1 MALNNDNNQREALK
15 RAMRL
20 AEMRVEDVEDMEAC
34 VSDLVKTAG
43 LDEDSAR
50 IVASAYRE
58 SVLPEVLKEAN
69 IDPKSFEKFAMDGS
83 TKPFAEENNVAPD
96 HGMPEAPILEE
107 SMAEPVADDDMDSE
121 DESDDDNGMNDGSE
135 DEDVATI
142 EVEVPADRADE
153 FQTALEKAMTEVFGD
168 SAVAEEQ
175 DEEDTSSEDDET
187 NNDSMG
193 MQPMANR
200 KVKNMSRSARAEREA
215 ILASL
220 AGNTRTASNFEY
232 AADVQYSNEGNYD
245 KMTMQGSEG
254 NSLRDQNPSFDKQNI
269 PTMNPEHLGLKNEFK
284 ASKLDGSPED
294 SAMYEA
300 TFDLFSGVPSQGMD
314 SEFGNFEVPTQTDMT
329 SRTNIVMAQ
338 VNDQDTAEEFLF
350 NELTA
355 NGVDEETISNMTF
368 AEGLALYRQI
378 NASKVETLARIATVV
393 NLGSPTSEL
402 NLAQTEGPCEKCG
415 KEDCDGSCPDTASKW
430 PDMNEAA
437 YAKEAEVF
445 RSRLKTAYGVS
456 TKLCLAG
463 LISPDEVE
471 ANVDLWLNDGL
482 TVKAMLASGA
492 QMLRMSQ
499 TAEQRV
505 ASAHAE
511 SSIRTA
517 GVATIPSFSGS
528 SSNVSSDLQQA
539 LKSIFSKPEFE
550 G

>member
-20 AEMRVEDVEDMEAC
+20 AEMRVEDAEDMQTC
-34 VSDLVKTAG
+34 VDDLVRTAG
-43 LDEDSAR
+43 LDEESAV
-50 IVASAYRE
+50 IVASAYRA
-58 SVLPEVLKEAN
+58 SVLPEVLREAGL
-69 IDPKSFEKFAMDGS
+69 DPNSFEMDTMEMKS
-83 TKPFAEENNVAPD
+83 TKPFADENN
-96 HGMPEAPILEE
+96 
-107 SMAEPVADDDMDSE
+107 AEPEMADEETDMPSGDFE
-121 DESDDDNGMNDGSE
+121 EMSDDDSGMEDDSE
-135 DEDVATI
+135 AKDVATI
-142 EVEVPADRADE
+142 EVELPADKADE
-153 FQTALEKAMTEVFGD
+153 FQQALEEAMTKVFGD

-175 DEEDTSSEDDET
+175 DEEEPSSTDEDNKNE
-187 NNDSMG
+187 SMG
-193 MQPMANR
+193 MDTMQSMANR
-200 KVKNMSRSARAEREA
+200 KVKDMSRSARAEREA

-232 AADVQYSNEGNYD
+232 AADAQYSNEGNHD
-245 KMTMQGSEG
+245 KMTMPNSEG
-254 NSLRDQNPSFDKQNI
+254 NSLREQNTTFNKQEV
-269 PTMNPEHLGLKNEFK
+269 PTNNPELLGLKNEIK
-284 ASKLDGSPED
+284 GKKLEGSPED
-294 SAMYEA
+294 SSMYEA
-300 TFDLFSGVPSQGMD
+300 TFDLFSGTPTQGMD
-314 SEFGNFEVPTQTDMT
+314 PDFGTFEVPTQTDYT
-329 SRTNIVMAQ
+329 SRSNIILAS
-338 VNDQDTAEEFLF
+338 VNDQDAAEEFLF

-355 NGVDEETISNMTF
+355 NGVDENTISNMTF

-378 NASKVETLARIATVV
+378 NASKVETLAKVAQVANLDIAAPIDTVK
-393 NLGSPTSEL
+393 LSE
-402 NLAQTEGPCEKCG
+402 EECECGEPGCPKCSE
-415 KEDCDGSCPDTASKW
+415 KMTDTAEWAKME
-430 PDMNEAA
+430 DA

-463 LISPDEVE
+463 LISAEEVE

-511 SSIRTA
+511 SNVRTA
-517 GVATIPSFSGS
+517 GVATIPGFSGTT
-528 SSNVSSDLQQA
+528 SNVSSDLQQA

>member
-1 MALNNDNNQREALK
+1 MALNNDNNQRETLK

-20 AEMRVEDVEDMEAC
+20 AEMRVEDSEDMQTC
-34 VSDLVKTAG
+34 VDDLVKTAG
-43 LDEDSAR
+43 LDEESAR
-50 IVASAYRE
+50 IVASAYRA
-58 SVLPEVLKEAN
+58 SVLPEMVREAGF
-69 IDPKSFEKFAMDGS
+69 DPESFDEMDTMELS
-83 TKPFAEENNVAPD
+83 TKPFAKENN
-96 HGMPEAPILEE
+96 
-107 SMAEPVADDDMDSE
+107 AEPEMADDDQDVADDSE
-121 DESDDDNGMNDGSE
+121 VPSDDDMGMEDDSE
-135 DEDVATI
+135 EKDVATI
-142 EVEVPADRADE
+142 EVEVPAEKADE
-153 FQTALEKAMTEVFGD
+153 FQQALEEAMTKVFGD

-175 DEEDTSSEDDET
+175 DGEEPSSADEDTT
-187 NNDSMG
+187 NKSMEMG
-193 MQPMANR
+193 QMQPMANR
-200 KVKNMSRSARAEREA
+200 KVNDMSRSARAEREA

-232 AADVQYSNEGNYD
+232 AADVQYSNEGNHD
-245 KMTMQGSEG
+245 KMTMPSSEG
-254 NSLRDQNPSFDKQNI
+254 NSLRDQNPSFEKQNI
-269 PTMNPEHLGLKNEFK
+269 PTLNGDHLGLKNEFK
-284 ASKLDGSPED
+284 AVTLDGSPED
-294 SAMYEA
+294 GEMYKA

-314 SEFGNFEVPTQTDMT
+314 SDFGSFEVPTQTDMT
-329 SRTNIVMAQ
+329 SRKNTILAS

-355 NGVDEETISNMTF
+355 NGVDEDTISNMTF

-378 NASKVETLARIATVV
+378 NASKVETLAKVAQIADKIEFNASADTDEV
-393 NLGSPTSEL
+393 TADE
-402 NLAQTEGPCEKCG
+402 PCDCG
-415 KEDCDGSCPDTASKW
+415 KEDCPHCNKKASWAAMGKKK
-430 PDMNEAA
+430 EEA

-505 ASAHAE
+505 ASAHVE
-511 SSIRTA
+511 SNVRTA
-517 GVATIPSFSGS
+517 GVATIPGFSGS
-528 SSNVSSDLQQA
+528 TSNVSSDLQQA

>member
-20 AEMRVEDVEDMEAC
+20 AEMRVEDAEDMQTC
-34 VSDLVKTAG
+34 VDDLVRTAG
-43 LDEDSAR
+43 LDEDSAK
-50 IVASAYRE
+50 IVASAYRA
-58 SVLPEVLKEAN
+58 SVLPEVLREAGL
-69 IDPKSFEKFAMDGS
+69 DPNSFEMDTMEMKS
-83 TKPFAEENNVAPD
+83 TKPFADENN
-96 HGMPEAPILEE
+96 
-107 SMAEPVADDDMDSE
+107 AEPAMADEDADMPSNNFEEMSDDENGMEDDSE
-121 DESDDDNGMNDGSE
+121 AK
-135 DEDVATI
+135 DVATI
-142 EVEVPADRADE
+142 EVELPADKADE
-153 FQTALEKAMTEVFGD
+153 FQQALEEAMTKVFGD

-175 DEEDTSSEDDET
+175 DEEEPSSTDEDNKNE
-187 NNDSMG
+187 SMEMEP
-193 MQPMANR
+193 MQSMANR
-200 KVKNMSRSARAEREA
+200 KVKDMSRSARAEREA

-232 AADVQYSNEGNYD
+232 AADAQYSNEGNYD
-245 KMTMQGSEG
+245 KMTMSNSEG
-254 NSLRDQNPSFDKQNI
+254 NSLREQNTTFNKQEV
-269 PTMNPEHLGLKNEFK
+269 PTNNPELLGLKNEIK
-284 ASKLDGSPED
+284 GKKLEGSPED
-294 SAMYEA
+294 SSMYEA
-300 TFDLFSGVPSQGMD
+300 TFDLFSGVPTQGMD
-314 SEFGNFEVPTQTDMT
+314 ADFGNFEVPTQTDMT
-329 SRTNIVMAQ
+329 SRSNIILAS
-338 VNDQDTAEEFLF
+338 VNDQDAAEEFLF

-355 NGVDEETISNMTF
+355 NGVDENTISNMTF

-378 NASKVETLARIATVV
+378 NASKVETLAKVAQV
-393 NLGSPTSEL
+393 NLAVENQPLNVTTAEDAKCDCGDPECPGCSKASWAKMSEDDM
-402 NLAQTEGPCEKCG
+402 G
-415 KEDCDGSCPDTASKW
+415 KME
-430 PDMNEAA
+430 EA

-463 LISPDEVE
+463 LISPEEVE

-511 SSIRTA
+511 SNVRTA
-517 GVATIPSFSGS
+517 GVANIPGFSGTT
-528 SSNVSSDLQQA
+528 SNVSSDLQQA

>member
-1 MALNNDNNQREALK
+1 MALNNDNNQRETLK

-20 AEMRVEDVEDMEAC
+20 AEMRVEDSEDMQTC
-34 VSDLVKTAG
+34 VDDLVKTAG
-43 LDEDSAR
+43 LDEESAR
-50 IVASAYRE
+50 IVASAYRA
-58 SVLPEVLKEAN
+58 SVLPEMVREAGF
-69 IDPKSFEKFAMDGS
+69 DPESFDEMDTMELS
-83 TKPFAEENNVAPD
+83 TKPFAKENN
-96 HGMPEAPILEE
+96 
-107 SMAEPVADDDMDSE
+107 AEPEMADDDQDVADDSE
-121 DESDDDNGMNDGSE
+121 VPSDDDMGMEDDSE
-135 DEDVATI
+135 EKDVATI
-142 EVEVPADRADE
+142 EVEVPAEKADE
-153 FQTALEKAMTEVFGD
+153 FQQALEEAMTKVFGD

-175 DEEDTSSEDDET
+175 DGEEPSSADEDTT
-187 NNDSMG
+187 NKSMEMG
-193 MQPMANR
+193 QMQPMANR
-200 KVKNMSRSARAEREA
+200 KVNDMSRSARAEREA

-232 AADVQYSNEGNYD
+232 AADVQYSNEGNHD
-245 KMTMQGSEG
+245 KMTMPSSEG
-254 NSLRDQNPSFDKQNI
+254 NSLRDQNPSFEKQNI
-269 PTMNPEHLGLKNEFK
+269 PTLNGDHLGLKNEFK
-284 ASKLDGSPED
+284 AVTLDGSPED
-294 SAMYEA
+294 GEMYKA

-314 SEFGNFEVPTQTDMT
+314 SDFGSFEVPTQTDMT
-329 SRTNIVMAQ
+329 SRKNTILAS
-338 VNDQDTAEEFLF
+338 VNDQDAAEEFLF

-355 NGVDEETISNMTF
+355 NGVDEDTISNMTF

-378 NASKVETLARIATVV
+378 NASKVETLAKVAQIKDLAV
-393 NLGSPTSEL
+393 NAPIDKVSLSE
-402 NLAQTEGPCEKCG
+402 TECENCHGEGCEECSDKKEG
-415 KEDCDGSCPDTASKW
+415 KAEWAAMAKDMKAS
-430 PDMNEAA
+430 

-505 ASAHAE
+505 ASAHVE
-511 SSIRTA
+511 SNVRTA
-517 GVATIPSFSGS
+517 GVATIPGFSGS
-528 SSNVSSDLQQA
+528 TSNVSSDLQQA

>member
-1 MALNNDNNQREALK
+1 
-15 RAMRL
+15 MRL
-20 AEMRVEDVEDMEAC
+20 AEMRVEDAEDMEAC

-58 SVLPEVLKEAN
+58 SVLPEVLREAN
-69 IDPKSFEKFAMDGS
+69 IDPQSFENT
-83 TKPFAEENNVAPD
+83 TKPFADENN
-96 HGMPEAPILEE
+96 
-107 SMAEPVADDDMDSE
+107 AEPEMANDDKDSE
-121 DESDDDNGMNDGSE
+121 EVESDDDNGMNDGSE

-187 NNDSMG
+187 NNESMG
-193 MQPMANR
+193 MQSMANR
-200 KVKNMSRSARAEREA
+200 KVNNMSRSARAEREA

-232 AADVQYSNEGNYD
+232 AADVQYSNEGNFG

-269 PTMNPEHLGLKNEFK
+269 PTMNPDHLGLKNEFK
-284 ASKLDGSPED
+284 PSKLDGSPED

-314 SEFGNFEVPTQTDMT
+314 SEFGNFELPTQTDMT

-378 NASKVETLARIATVV
+378 NASKVETLAKVAQVENVDLSGVT
-393 NLGSPTSEL
+393 NLKISE
-402 NLAQTEGPCEKCG
+402 EKCPG
-415 KEDCDGSCPDTASKW
+415 CTDPDCEDCNPKEENASWAK
-430 PDMNEAA
+430 MEAA
-437 YAKEAEVF
+437 YSKEAEVF

>member
-20 AEMRVEDVEDMEAC
+20 AEMRVEDAEDMQTC
-34 VSDLVKTAG
+34 VDDLVRTAG
-43 LDEDSAR
+43 LDEESAV
-50 IVASAYRE
+50 IVASAYRA
-58 SVLPEVLKEAN
+58 SVLPEVLREAGL
-69 IDPKSFEKFAMDGS
+69 DPNSFEMDTMEMKS
-83 TKPFAEENNVAPD
+83 TKPFADENN
-96 HGMPEAPILEE
+96 
-107 SMAEPVADDDMDSE
+107 AEPEMADEETDMPSGDFE
-121 DESDDDNGMNDGSE
+121 EMSDDDSGMEDDSE
-135 DEDVATI
+135 AKDVATI
-142 EVEVPADRADE
+142 EVELPADKADE
-153 FQTALEKAMTEVFGD
+153 FQQALEEAMTKVFGD

-175 DEEDTSSEDDET
+175 DEEEPSSTDEDNKNE
-187 NNDSMG
+187 SMEMEP
-193 MQPMANR
+193 MQSMANR
-200 KVKNMSRSARAEREA
+200 KVKDMSRSARAEREA

-232 AADVQYSNEGNYD
+232 AADAQYSNEGNHD
-245 KMTMQGSEG
+245 KMTMPNSEG
-254 NSLRDQNPSFDKQNI
+254 NSLREQNTTFNKQEV
-269 PTMNPEHLGLKNEFK
+269 PTNNPELLGLKNEIK
-284 ASKLDGSPED
+284 GKKLEGSPED
-294 SAMYEA
+294 SSMYEA
-300 TFDLFSGVPSQGMD
+300 TFDLFSGTPTQGMD
-314 SEFGNFEVPTQTDMT
+314 PDFGTFEVPTQTDYT
-329 SRTNIVMAQ
+329 SRSNIILAS
-338 VNDQDTAEEFLF
+338 VNDQDAAEEFLF

-355 NGVDEETISNMTF
+355 NGVDENTISNMTF

-378 NASKVETLARIATVV
+378 NASKVETLAKVAQLTLDVSGRDQ
-393 NLGSPTSEL
+393 
-402 NLAQTEGPCEKCG
+402 LAITAEEDDDDDDDKNPAMAGW
-415 KEDCDGSCPDTASKW
+415 KEMSAD
-430 PDMNEAA
+430 EEREIEEA

-463 LISPDEVE
+463 LISPEEVE

-511 SSIRTA
+511 SNVRTA
-517 GVATIPSFSGS
+517 GVANIPGFSGTT
-528 SSNVSSDLQQA
+528 SNVSSDLQQA